1 MSRLIR
7 SPRPASPRRG
17 VTLVEMLVAVALL
30 VLMMTVIVQVLIAAT
45 GAVSTQRVYQELDSS
60 LRQLESMLR
69 QDLSNTT
76 AKMTPGITSP
86 TENRGYFEYI
96 ENSFA
101 DLQLEDTDDCLRF
114 TVKAPEGQ
122 VFTGRMYLYPVMG
135 LAGFT
140 NGYNTATSPPPN
152 MPVTITSQYA
162 EVIYF
167 VRAGN
172 LYRRVL
178 LVAPERQNAVVQTSS
193 GTVNQFYTTLFGGS
207 GTYLPVS
214 WQGVNDLS
222 AHPAA
227 EGNASSGGIIILN
240 TMGDLTNR
248 ENRFAAPR
256 FIDDFVPA
264 KDTAGTAGTFAVN
277 NQPDGVFDD
286 QNNDTVP
293 DYYPSLYYN
302 MIVPG
307 KAGRL
312 FQGTSFPA
320 ITESWAPT
328 SYNSQTGRPNA
339 TLNNMAFPYVYPYA
353 YSRPDTNTMSA
364 GAGGW
369 IHTPNPNAVVGSG
382 GMTWLSVLNAL
393 NHNPVASGD
402 SLSTPMGPGGLPG
415 GLVETYWGF
424 PTWRETMSPNW
435 MDPFLGPINYGGNQV
450 FGLNPLDPSVV
461 PPNTATADWLP
472 PMTAKYRVIPQLYAD
487 GPAVSPSAFAATTPL
502 AGPGSLGQQLWEDD
516 LVLTGVRS
524 FDVKAYDDAFPGY
537 VDLGW
542 GNDLRLYAPYRTAAT
557 LAGMTP
563 YFLGFPNPAGSGQGR
578 GAGSINWPPVGGNS
592 PNWDLYA
599 QTFAHEGRIPPMSGD
614 QRVDPFVASATNNT
628 TLIYYGDNSPDTIR
642 MRRTWDSWSTDYSQ
656 APASGINAQTGQ
668 PIGYPYG
675 GLPVYPSFPPPYP
688 APLRGLQVQI
698 RVVDPRSE
706 RVKVLTIRQDFSD
719 KLQ

>member
-7 SPRPASPRRG
+7 SPRPATPRRG

-30 VLMMTVIVQVLIAAT
+30 VLMMTVVVQVLIAAT
-45 GAVSTQRVYQELDSS
+45 TAVSTQRVFQELDSS
-60 LRQLESMLR
+60 LRQLESTIR

-76 AKMTPGITSP
+76 ARMTPGITSP

-122 VFTGRMYLYPVMG
+122 VFTGRMYLQPATGVG
-135 LAGFT
+135 T
-140 NGYNTATSPPPN
+140 ITSYNTSTFVPPH

-167 VRAGN
+167 LRAGN

-178 LVAPERQNAVVQTSS
+178 LVAPELQNAVVQTTFSAA
-193 GTVNQFYTTLFGGS
+193 NQFFASAFG
-207 GTYLPVS
+207 TIPVG

-227 EGNASSGGIIILN
+227 ESNSSTGTTILLN
-240 TMGDLTNR
+240 TLGDLTNR
-248 ENRFAAPR
+248 QNRYAGLR
-256 FIDDFVPA
+256 FIDDFVQ
-264 KDTAGTAGTFAVN
+264 AGTAAGTGGFS
-277 NQPDGVFDD
+277 PDGVFDD

-293 DYYPSLYYN
+293 DYYPSLYPN
-302 MIVPG
+302 MLALA
-307 KAGRL
+307 AG
-312 FQGTSFPA
+312 GTGRSYLNTTFGA
-320 ITESWAPT
+320 ITETWPGGF
-328 SYNSQTGRPNA
+328 NSQTGRPNA
-339 TLNNMAFPYVYPYA
+339 SASSMGFPYIYPYA
-353 YSRPDTNTMSA
+353 YSRPDKNTVTGSN
-364 GAGGW
+364 AGGW
-369 IHTPNPNAVVGSG
+369 IHTPNPNEIVGSG
-382 GMTWLSVLNAL
+382 GVTWLSMLNAL

-402 SLSTPMGPGGLPG
+402 SLLSPVLSGG
-415 GLVETYWGF
+415 VTETFFGF

-435 MDPFLGPINYGGNQV
+435 TDPFFGPISLANAGSQSIGLTP
-450 FGLNPLDPSVV
+450 LNPSTI
-461 PPNTATADWLP
+461 PPVTTTVDWLP
-472 PMTAKYRVIPQLYAD
+472 PMTGQYRDIPQLYAD
-487 GPAVSPSAFAATTPL
+487 GAGSASKFILTAPL
-502 AGPGSLGQQLWEDD
+502 AAVGSLGQQLWEDD

-524 FDVKAYDDAFPGY
+524 FDVKAYDDSYPGY

-542 GNDLRLYAPYRTAAT
+542 SNDLRLFSPYFSAAT
-557 LAGMTP
+557 LATATP
-563 YFLGFPNPAGSGQGR
+563 PNLGLTTTVQYNGPYSTAFT
-578 GAGSINWPPVGGNS
+578 WPPSGPTSQGWN
-592 PNWDLYA
+592 LYT
-599 QTFAHEGRIPPMSGD
+599 QTFAHEGRIPPMTND
-614 QRVDPFVASATNNT
+614 LRYDPFVAQDTNFT
-628 TLIYYGDNSPDTIR
+628 QLIFYQDDNASTVR
-642 MRRTWDSWSTDYSQ
+642 LRRTWDSWSTDYSR
-656 APASGINAQTGQ
+656 APASGIDSISGQ

-675 GLPVYPSFPPPYP
+675 GLPVYPSFPAPYE